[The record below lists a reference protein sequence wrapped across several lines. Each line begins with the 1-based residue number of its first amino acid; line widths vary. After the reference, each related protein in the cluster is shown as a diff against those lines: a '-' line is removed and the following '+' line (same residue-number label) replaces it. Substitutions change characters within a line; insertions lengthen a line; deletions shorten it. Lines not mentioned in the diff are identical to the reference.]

1 MPPSRD
7 GLGPFYQGVIA
18 VNPLEPWNAASAA
31 YRLEKLA
38 RTLPF
43 SVSGARLVPSN
54 NNDVWRLETGYLRVA
69 WRGDRS
75 RLAREAELLG
85 RLSGFLPVPA
95 VLDYGGDDRLSW
107 SLTAE
112 MPGTAYEHL
121 CVEPA
126 PPGLRALAREVAA
139 LLRALHA
146 WPVPRELA
154 EMLRRPTEDPDPLR
168 RAGSEVVLLPPSAV
182 LDLIPLAGQLPFV
195 DHGVL
200 DAAAQR
206 LAELGDLADAG
217 EVLLHGD
224 FYLGNVLVHGDHLS
238 ALIDFEYSRMGP
250 RDLELISVVRALD
263 AETRLG
269 LQRPPLLAWLAE
281 DYPELFGPADL
292 HKRLWLYAL
301 AYTIRQIIFWPPDRA
316 EADDLEVTHPLHTL
330 RRLIDAPLPLPAAD
344 LPLFQGGSDR
354 AGGGQWCPRSPDQRG
369 HGRDVQGEKAARS
382 LSGSAR
388 VAAR

>member
-18 VNPLEPWNAASAA
+18 VNPLEPWDAASAA

-38 RTLPF
+38 RTL
-43 SVSGARLVPSN
+43 
-54 NNDVWRLETGYLRVA
+54 
-69 WRGDRS
+69 
-75 RLAREAELLG
+75 
-85 RLSGFLPVPA
+85 
-95 VLDYGGDDRLSW
+95 
-107 SLTAE
+107 
-112 MPGTAYEHL
+112 
-121 CVEPA
+121 
-126 PPGLRALAREVAA
+126 
-139 LLRALHA
+139 
-146 WPVPRELA
+146 
-154 EMLRRPTEDPDPLR
+154 
-168 RAGSEVVLLPPSAV
+168 
-182 LDLIPLAGQLPFV
+182 PLAGQLPFV

-224 FYLGNVLVHGDHLS
+224 FYLGNVLVHGDHVS

-269 LQRPPLLAWLAE
+269 LQRPPLFAWLAE
-281 DYPELFGPADL
+281 DYPELFGSADL

-301 AYTIRQIIFWPPDRA
+301 AYAIRQIIFWPPDRA

-344 LPLFQGGSDR
+344 LPYFTVAMTGPVAVSGVRGALTSADTAVICRAKKSGTVAVGISASGSSLIGALDGVTLSSWNPVR
-354 AGGGQWCPRSPDQRG
+354 APRVRATTRSVMPNALN
-369 HGRDVQGEKAARS
+369 HKAARRPVPCVS
-382 LSGSAR
+382 LRATSG
-388 VAAR
+388 AARPAAMSPRPAGRANSAGRWPRAM